1 MYSFVLRRE
10 LPFSVIR
17 LYRKWLWYDLS
28 MAVAVRS
35 WYSEKNH
42 IHFSVN
48 HLFWLPKPFM
58 FGAATEMISG
68 RVRICGKFSQE
79 LSANSS
85 WNGFK
90 WIEDDMNMKHTPI
103 AFELV
108 KRELNIFE
116 MRSLNVETVS
126 MLMDY
131 DHYDQLQENE
141 LLFALAISGNGVKW
155 YLNLTHV
162 ISAKFIEF
170 LAMREFTCQS
180 KPRMN
185 AIALFE
191 GAALFRIVYLTL
203 LTQLKRYR
211 CAFHFNYLFKSVW
224 IFY

>member
-1 MYSFVLRRE
+1 MYVLICRE

-116 MRSLNVETVS
+116 MRSLNVETVFT
-126 MLMDY
+126 LMDY

-141 LLFALAISGNGVKW
+141 LLFALAFSGNGVKW
-155 YLNLTHV
+155 YFRMLIFKLDSCYFSQVHW
-162 ISAKFIEF
+162 ISCDARIHLPIETTY
-170 LAMREFTCQS
+170 EC
-180 KPRMN
+180 N
-185 AIALFE
+185 
-191 GAALFRIVYLTL
+191 RIVWRRCIVSYSLFNVVDTTKTL
-203 LTQLKRYR
+203 SLRISLQL
-211 CAFHFNYLFKSVW
+211 F
-224 IFY
+224 I